1 MSETKVFEILDEAKE
16 LSKKMMEYKGQADKD
31 LMLVWM
37 YNILE
42 LVMKMGKAVEEL
54 DERFELMEDSLEK

>member
-1 MSETKVFEILDEAKE
+1 MSETEVFEILDEAKE

>member
-1 MSETKVFEILDEAKE
+1 MSETKIYEILDEAKE

>member
-54 DERFELMEDSLEK
+54 DERFELMEDNLEK

>member
-1 MSETKVFEILDEAKE
+1 MSETKIFEILDEAKE
-16 LSKKMMEYKGQADKD
+16 LSEKMMEYKKQADKD

-54 DERFELMEDSLEK
+54 DDRFELMEESLEK

>member
-1 MSETKVFEILDEAKE
+1 MSETEVFEILDEAKE
-16 LSKKMMEYKGQADKD
+16 LSEKMMEYKKQADKD

-54 DERFELMEDSLEK
+54 DDRFELIEESLEK